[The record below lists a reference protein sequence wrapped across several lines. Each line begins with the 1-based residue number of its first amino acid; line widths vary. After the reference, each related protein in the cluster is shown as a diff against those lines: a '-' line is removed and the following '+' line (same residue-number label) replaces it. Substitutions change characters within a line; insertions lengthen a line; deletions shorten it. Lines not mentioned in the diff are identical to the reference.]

1 MSCHR
6 ESKLADHFI
15 PQEVIRKKRD
25 GMILSQAEIAYFV
38 DAIAKETISEGQV
51 AAFAMATYFQGMNI
65 EERISLTCAMR
76 DSGDVLN
83 WQDLAFNGPVLDK
96 HSTGGVGDLVSL
108 VLGPIIAACGGYV
121 PMISGRGL
129 GHTGGTLDKLDA
141 IPGYQTQVSNQV
153 FRDSVKEIG
162 LAIIGQ
168 SANLAPADKRLYAT
182 RDITAT
188 VESLD
193 LVTASILSKKLACGL
208 DSLVMDVKTGSGAVM
223 KDLESS
229 IELAKSI
236 SAVAN
241 GAGVK
246 TSCLITDMSQVLATS
261 AGNALEI
268 AETIAFLTGEKRA
281 GRLAEVIYA
290 LADEMLLISGLAMSK
305 EEAAK
310 KRMLALDSGAAA
322 QKFAQMVAFL
332 GGPNDLLELPNKY
345 LPKAEIIKP
354 VFMSESG
361 YLSSMDTRAIGMAV
375 VDLGG
380 GRSKADDKLDYSV
393 GLNQIAQLGQK
404 LDSKTPLCFVHANS
418 EEAFS
423 RAALRIKGAIKLTED
438 EPKPVSTLYN
448 LETLK

>member
-1 MSCHR
+1 
-6 ESKLADHFI
+6 
-15 PQEVIRKKRD
+15 
-25 GMILSQAEIAYFV
+25 
-38 DAIAKETISEGQV
+38 
-51 AAFAMATYFQGMNI
+51 
-65 EERISLTCAMR
+65 
-76 DSGDVLN
+76 
-83 WQDLAFNGPVLDK
+83 
-96 HSTGGVGDLVSL
+96 
-108 VLGPIIAACGGYV
+108 
-121 PMISGRGL
+121 MISGRGL

-153 FRDSVKEIG
+153 FRDGVKEIG

-208 DSLVMDVKTGSGAVM
+208 DALVMDVKTGSGAVM

-290 LADEMLLISGLAMSK
+290 LADEMLLISGLASSK

-310 KRMLALDSGAAA
+310 KRMAALDSGAAA

-332 GGPNDLLELPNKY
+332 GGPADILEQPDKY
-345 LPKAEIIKP
+345 LPKAEVVKP
-354 VFMSESG
+354 VFMPESG

-380 GRSKADDKLDYSV
+380 GRKRASDVLDYSV

-404 LDSKTPLCFVHANS
+404 LDSKTPVCFVHSNNEDDFKRAENRILNAVLLS
-418 EEAFS
+418 DTKPDLSPMLYAF
-423 RAALRIKGAIKLTED
+423 
-438 EPKPVSTLYN
+438 
-448 LETLK
+448 

>member
-1 MSCHR
+1 MS
-6 ESKLADHFI
+6 EIELNKPQTHFL

-25 GMILSQAEIAYFV
+25 GQVLSQAEIAYFV
-38 DAIAKETISEGQV
+38 DAIATESISEGQV
-51 AAFAMATYFQGMNI
+51 AAFAMATFFQGMNI
-65 EERISLTCAMR
+65 EERIALTCAMR
-76 DSGDVLN
+76 DSGDVLS
-83 WQDLAFNGPVLDK
+83 WQDLALNGPVLDK

-141 IPGYQTQVSNQV
+141 IPGYQTQVSNQT
-153 FRDSVKEIG
+153 FRNMVKEVGI
-162 LAIIGQ
+162 AIIGQ

-208 DSLVMDVKTGSGAVM
+208 DALVMDVKTGSGAVM
-223 KDLESS
+223 KDLEGS
-229 IELAKSI
+229 IKLAKSI

-261 AGNALEI
+261 AGNGLEI
-268 AETIAFLTGEKRA
+268 TETIDFLTGKNRA
-281 GRLAEVIYA
+281 PRLAEVIYA
-290 LADEMLLISGLAMSK
+290 LADEMLLISGLASNV

-310 KRMLALDSGAAA
+310 KRMTALDSGAAA
-322 QKFAQMVAFL
+322 EKFAQMVAGL
-332 GGPNDLLELPNKY
+332 GGPSDLLDKADIY
-345 LPKAEIIKP
+345 LPRAKYIRP
-354 VFMSESG
+354 VYANHSG
-361 YLSSMDTRAIGMAV
+361 YLASMDTRAIGMAV

-380 GRSKADDKLDYSV
+380 GRTRASDTLDYSV
-393 GLNQIAQLGQK
+393 GLNQIASLGQK
-404 LDSKTPLCFVHANS
+404 LDQQTPLCFVHASNEDDFKRAQKSILTAIQLS
-418 EEAFS
+418 ENKVKTA
-423 RAALRIKGAIKLTED
+423 
-438 EPKPVSTLYN
+438 PVLHQF
-448 LETLK
+448 

>member
-76 DSGDVLN
+76 DSGDVLS
-83 WQDLAFNGPVLDK
+83 WQDLAFHGPVLDK

-229 IELAKSI
+229 IELARSI

-332 GGPNDLLELPNKY
+332 GGPNDLLEQPNKY

-423 RAALRIKGAIKLTED
+423 RAALRIQGAITLTED

>member
-1 MSCHR
+1 MSKIDQ
-6 ESKLADHFI
+6 SNQVTHFL

-25 GMILSQAEIAYFV
+25 GHRLSQAEIAYFV
-38 DAIAKETISEGQV
+38 DAIAKDAISEGQV
-51 AAFAMATYFQGMNI
+51 AAFAMATFFQGMNI
-65 EERISLTCAMR
+65 EERIALTCAMR
-76 DSGDVLN
+76 DSGDVLD
-83 WQDLAFNGPVLDK
+83 WQDLALNGPVLDK

-141 IPGYQTQVSNQV
+141 ITGYQTQVSNQA
-153 FRDSVKEIG
+153 FRTCVKDVG

-208 DSLVMDVKTGSGAVM
+208 DALVMDVKTGSGAVM
-223 KDLESS
+223 KDLAGS

-268 AETIAFLTGEKRA
+268 RETIDFLTGEKRA
-281 GRLAEVIYA
+281 TRLAEVIYA
-290 LADEMLLISGLAMSK
+290 LADEMLLISGLASTP
-305 EEAAK
+305 EQAAD
-310 KRMLALDSGAAA
+310 KRMTALDSGAAA
-322 QKFAQMVAFL
+322 QKFAKMVATL
-332 GGPNDLLELPNKY
+332 GGPNDIIERPDHY
-345 LPKAEIIKP
+345 LAKANIVRPIYAHD
-354 VFMSESG
+354 VGF
-361 YLSSMDTRAIGMAV
+361 LNTMDTRAMGMAV

-380 GRSKADDKLDYSV
+380 GRTRASDSLDYSV
-393 GLNQIAQLGQK
+393 GLSDIAQLGQK
-404 LDSKTPLCFVHANS
+404 LDSHTPLCMLHAN
-418 EEAFS
+418 
-423 RAALRIKGAIKLTED
+423 TED
-438 EPKPVSTLYN
+438 DFNRVKANLLACIKTSEKEPAPVPTLYSY
-448 LETLK
+448 

>member
-1 MSCHR
+1 MSNIETNKR
-6 ESKLADHFI
+6 VHFL

-25 GMILSQAEIAYFV
+25 GLVLTQAEVAYFV
-38 DAIAKETISEGQV
+38 DAIANESISEGQV
-51 AAFAMATYFQGMNI
+51 AAFAMATYFQGMTI
-65 EERISLTCAMR
+65 EERIALTCAMR

-83 WQDLAFNGPVLDK
+83 WQDLALDGPILDK

-108 VLGPIIAACGGYV
+108 VLGPIVAACGGYV

-141 IPGYQTQVSNQV
+141 IPGYQTQVSNQR
-153 FRDSVKEIG
+153 FRECVKEVGI
-162 LAIIGQ
+162 AIIGQ

-208 DSLVMDVKTGSGAVM
+208 DALVMDVKAGSGAVM
-223 KDLESS
+223 KDLDAS

-281 GRLAEVIYA
+281 DRLAEVIYA
-290 LADEMLLISGLAMSK
+290 LADEMLLISGLAASE

-310 KRMLALDSGAAA
+310 KRMAALDSGAAA
-322 QKFAQMVAFL
+322 QKFAQMVTFL
-332 GGPNDLLELPNKY
+332 GGPNDLLDNPDKY
-345 LPKAEIIKP
+345 LPKAPIIKP
-354 VFMSESG
+354 IFAPDSG
-361 YLSSMDTRAIGMAV
+361 YLSSMDTRAMGMAV

-380 GRSKADDKLDYSV
+380 GRKRASDELDYSV
-393 GLNQIAQLGQK
+393 GLSQFAQLGDS
-404 LDSKTPLCFVHANS
+404 LDASKPICFVHANN
-418 EEAFS
+418 EDDFNRARS
-423 RAALRIKGAIKLTED
+423 RISSSITLSNS
-438 EPKPVSTLYN
+438 KPNIGPMLH
-448 LETLK
+448 KF

>member
-1 MSCHR
+1 MS
-6 ESKLADHFI
+6 EIELKQSPAHFL

-25 GMILSQAEIAYFV
+25 GIALSQAEIAYFV
-38 DAIAKETISEGQV
+38 DAIATESISEGQV
-51 AAFAMATYFQGMNI
+51 AAFAMATFFQGMNI
-65 EERISLTCAMR
+65 EERIALTCAMR
-76 DSGDVLN
+76 DSGDVLS
-83 WQDLAFNGPVLDK
+83 WQDLTLDGPVLDK

-141 IPGYQTQVSNQV
+141 IPGYQTQVSNQT
-153 FRDSVKEIG
+153 FRNMVKEVGI
-162 LAIIGQ
+162 AIIGQ

-208 DSLVMDVKTGSGAVM
+208 DALVMDVKTGSGAVM
-223 KDLESS
+223 KDLAGS

-261 AGNALEI
+261 AGNGLEI
-268 AETIAFLTGEKRA
+268 AETIDFLIGKKRA
-281 GRLAEVIYA
+281 PRLAEVIYA
-290 LADEMLLISGLAMSK
+290 LADEMLLISGLAASP
-305 EEAAK
+305 EEAAT
-310 KRMLALDSGAAA
+310 KRMQALDSGAAA
-322 QKFAQMVAFL
+322 EKFAQMVAGL
-332 GGPNDLLELPNKY
+332 GGPADLLERAESY
-345 LPKAEIIKP
+345 LPKANLIRP
-354 VFMSESG
+354 VYANHEG
-361 YLSSMDTRAIGMAV
+361 YLASMDTRAMGMAV

-380 GRSKADDKLDYSV
+380 GRTRATDNLDYSV
-393 GLNQIAQLGQK
+393 GLNQIASLGQK
-404 LDSKTPLCFVHANS
+404 LDQQTPLCFVHGKN
-418 EEAFS
+418 EDDFN
-423 RAALRIKGAIKLTED
+423 RAQQSILAAITLTES
-438 EPKPVSTLYN
+438 EPKTGPVLYQY
-448 LETLK
+448 

>member
-1 MSCHR
+1 MSGIEHN
-6 ESKLADHFI
+6 KNVHFL

-25 GMILSQAEIAYFV
+25 GLALSQAEVAYFV
-38 DAIAKETISEGQV
+38 DAIANESISEGQV
-51 AAFAMATYFQGMNI
+51 AAFAMATYFQGMSI
-65 EERISLTCAMR
+65 EERIALTCAMR

-83 WQDLAFNGPVLDK
+83 WQDLALDGPILDK

-108 VLGPIIAACGGYV
+108 VLGPIVAACGGYV

-153 FRDSVKEIG
+153 FRDCVKEVG

-208 DSLVMDVKTGSGAVM
+208 DALVMDVKTGSGAVM

-261 AGNALEI
+261 AGNGLEI

-281 GRLAEVIYA
+281 DRLAKVIYA
-290 LADEMLLISGLAMSK
+290 LADEMLLISGLAISK

-310 KRMLALDSGAAA
+310 KTYGSFRLRCRCTKVRADGC
-322 QKFAQMVAFL
+322 
-332 GGPNDLLELPNKY
+332 LPWW
-345 LPKAEIIKP
+345 A
-354 VFMSESG
+354 S
-361 YLSSMDTRAIGMAV
+361 
-375 VDLGG
+375 
-380 GRSKADDKLDYSV
+380 
-393 GLNQIAQLGQK
+393 
-404 LDSKTPLCFVHANS
+404 
-418 EEAFS
+418 
-423 RAALRIKGAIKLTED
+423 
-438 EPKPVSTLYN
+438 
-448 LETLK
+448 

>member
-1 MSCHR
+1 MSEIDLTHQVP
-6 ESKLADHFI
+6 HFL

-25 GMILSQAEIAYFV
+25 GDTLSSAEIAYFV
-38 DAIAKETISEGQV
+38 DAIANETISEGQV
-51 AAFAMATYFQGMNI
+51 AAFAMATFFKGMNI
-65 EERISLTCAMR
+65 KERIALTCAMR
-76 DSGDVLN
+76 DSGDVLS
-83 WQDLAFNGPVLDK
+83 WQDLALNGPVLDK

-141 IPGYQTQVSNQV
+141 IPGYQTQVSNQT
-153 FRDSVKEIG
+153 FRNMVKEVGI
-162 LAIIGQ
+162 AIIGQ

-208 DSLVMDVKTGSGAVM
+208 DALVMDVKTGSGAVM
-223 KDLESS
+223 KDLEGS

-268 AETIAFLTGEKRA
+268 EDTIDFLTGVSRPA
-281 GRLAEVIYA
+281 RLAEVIYA
-290 LADEMLLISGLAMSK
+290 LADEMLLISGLASSSQQAV
-305 EEAAK
+305 E
-310 KRMLALDSGAAA
+310 KRMNALDSGAAA
-322 QKFAQMVAFL
+322 EKFAQMVAGL
-332 GGPNDLLELPNKY
+332 GGPTDLLDKPDLY
-345 LPKAEIIKP
+345 LPKANIIRP
-354 VFMSESG
+354 IYANDSG
-361 YLSSMDTRAIGMAV
+361 YLASMDTRAIGMAV

-380 GRSKADDKLDYSV
+380 GRTRASDTLDYSV
-393 GLNQIAQLGQK
+393 GLNKMSSLGQM
-404 LDSKTPLCFVHANS
+404 LDKQTPICFVHAKNEDDFQRAQS
-418 EEAFS
+418 S
-423 RAALRIKGAIKLTED
+423 IKAALIVSSS
-438 EPKPVSTLYN
+438 KPETVPVLY
-448 LETLK
+448 KY

>member
-1 MSCHR
+1 MSGI
-6 ESKLADHFI
+6 EQNKNVHFL

-25 GMILSQAEIAYFV
+25 GLALSQAEVAYFV
-38 DAIAKETISEGQV
+38 DAIANESISEGQV
-51 AAFAMATYFQGMNI
+51 AAFAMATYFQGMSI
-65 EERISLTCAMR
+65 EERIALTCAMR

-83 WQDLAFNGPVLDK
+83 WQDLALDGPILDK

-153 FRDSVKEIG
+153 FRDGVKEIG

-208 DSLVMDVKTGSGAVM
+208 DALVMDVKTGSGAVM

-290 LADEMLLISGLAMSK
+290 LADEMLLISGLASSK

-310 KRMLALDSGAAA
+310 KRMAALDSGAAA

-332 GGPNDLLELPNKY
+332 GGPADILEQPDKY
-345 LPKAEIIKP
+345 LPKAEVVKP
-354 VFMSESG
+354 VFMPESG

-380 GRSKADDKLDYSV
+380 GRKRASDVLDYSV

-404 LDSKTPLCFVHANS
+404 LDSKTPVCFVHSNN
-418 EEAFS
+418 EEDFKRAENRILNAILLRDTKPDLSPMLYAF
-423 RAALRIKGAIKLTED
+423 
-438 EPKPVSTLYN
+438 
-448 LETLK
+448 